1 MDYKKVGINFCN
13 EINSLLEENEIK
25 AAFVTGGGY
34 AYDSIKYQQNGKSG
48 DFDFMIMLQ
57 MLTKF

>member
-25 AAFVTGGGY
+25 TFKKFLFGY
-34 AYDSIKYQQNGKSG
+34 IKK
-48 DFDFMIMLQ
+48 
-57 MLTKF
+57 